1 MDADPF
7 SCPYCSLAMFRS
19 AANGER
25 LKAPTSM
32 LIVHKSGEVEINC
45 RHCKHGVLLPLVLAD
60 GAFALK
66 KSEPRYVVGLTT
78 GDTTRQD

>member
-1 MDADPF
+1 MADDPF
-7 SCPYCSLAMFRS
+7 CCPYCSMTMFRS
-19 AANGER
+19 AAGGAR

-45 RHCKHGVLLPLVLAD
+45 KHCKHGVLLPLVLAL
-60 GAFALK
+60 GAFELK

-78 GDTTRQD
+78 GESARQE